1 MHKPIRIA
9 YIGGGSR
16 QWARNLMSDLALEP
30 DLTGTVVLYDI
41 DHEAAK
47 NNAIIGNMMMAL
59 PEAKGKWNFIVA
71 KTLEESLV
79 NADFVFISILPATFE
94 EMKAYAHIPEK
105 YGIYQT
111 VGDTVGPAG
120 LFRALIMMPIYKEFA
135 TQIKNICPN
144 AWIINFTNPMTMCVQ
159 TLYHVFPE
167 VKAFGNCHEVF
178 HVQDILARVLK
189 EKTGIQASRKE
200 IEINPIGINHFTWIN
215 YASYKHMD
223 LMPIYK
229 EFVDKHHEFGLG
241 KDEWETYYPFGSGER
256 VKFDLF
262 KKSGVIAAA
271 GDRHL
276 VEFLPQSWYLKDKK
290 MIFDW
295 HFFLTPVDFRMKRKE
310 EANETALRIIKNEE
324 KIKIEPSGE
333 EGILQLKAL
342 LGLASL
348 ITNVNIINTGQIPNL
363 PIGHV
368 VETNALFR
376 RDEVR
381 PIYAGDMPSFP
392 LELTKR
398 HIENHQLLLNS
409 FDKKDLSYARKAFYQ
424 DPLIEHLPKITLDQ
438 MFDEIV
444 NAVKPYLTYY
454 KK

>member
-1 MHKPIRIA
+1 MDKPIRIS

-30 DLTGTVVLYDI
+30 DLSGTVVLYDI
-41 DHEAAK
+41 DYEAAT

-59 PEAKGKWNFIVA
+59 PEAKGKWNFVVA
-71 KTLEESLV
+71 KTLEESLQE
-79 NADFVFISILPATFE
+79 ADFVFISILPATFD
-94 EMKAYAHIPEK
+94 EMKAYVHIPEK
-105 YGIYQT
+105 WGVYQT

-120 LFRALIMMPIYKEFA
+120 IFRALVMMPAYLEFA
-135 TQIKNICPN
+135 NAIKNICPN
-144 AWIINFTNPMTMCVQ
+144 AWVINFTNPMTMCVQ
-159 TLYHVFPE
+159 ILYHLFPE

-178 HVQDILARVLK
+178 HVQDIIARALK
-189 EKTGIQASRKE
+189 EKTGITASRKE
-200 IEINPIGINHFTWIN
+200 IQINPLGINHFTWIN
-215 YASYKHMD
+215 YASYKNMD

-229 EFVDKHHEFGLG
+229 EFVDKYHQDGLG

-262 KKSGVIAAA
+262 KRSGVIAAA

-290 MIFDW
+290 MIHDW
-295 HFFLTPVDFRMKRKE
+295 HFFLTPVDFRVNRWK
-310 EANETALRIIKNEE
+310 EANDASLRIIKKEE

-342 LGLASL
+342 LGLVDL
-348 ITNVNIINTGQIPNL
+348 TTNVNIINTGQIPNL
-363 PIGHV
+363 PLGHV

-381 PIYAGDMPSFP
+381 PVYAGPMPDFS
-392 LELTKR
+392 LGITQR
-398 HIENHQLLLNS
+398 HIQNHKLLLKA
-409 FDKKDLSYARKAFYQ
+409 FDEKDLSYARIALEQ
-424 DPLIEHLPKITLDQ
+424 DPLLEHLSIQDIND
-438 MFDEIV
+438 MFDEI
-444 NAVKPYLTYY
+444 ALAIKPYLSYY
-454 KK
+454 IK